1 MDSLFNSYTL
11 AEKDKTLGSAAD
23 RTEALASEWSMKSYQ
38 TTDADNNI
46 RKHEA
51 DWHKKI
57 TLSLSCLI
65 FFFHRCAFGSHH
77 PQRRFRNARSGI
89 RLNFRNLLYH

>member
-1 MDSLFNSYTL
+1 
-11 AEKDKTLGSAAD
+11 
-23 RTEALASEWSMKSYQ
+23 MKSYQ

-51 DWHKKI
+51 DWHKNHP
-57 TLSLSCLI
+57 LSQLFDFL
-65 FFFHRCAFGSHH
+65 FHRCAFGSHH

-89 RLNFRNLLYH
+89 RLNFVIYYIIDSGATRVAKAVK